1 MTAMPEKILF
11 AVVLAVLLPTARA
24 QESCDYAAIKGQEF
38 EFAVQEESL
47 RSYGYQLWSMTPE
60 PAGSLPYEDYV
71 GKKGKFLGTFTGK
84 EYVPPRFHNA
94 ILEDCRPIYFYA
106 LKDNIADEMLELHG
120 VRLMNKPLRRWSA
133 RVDVDEMTDAR
144 TCLVKPDGDMPYP
157 MFHYEKGG
165 RISVGVVGGDFPGK
179 DVSFRVDKL
188 PALSERE
195 ILTGAGAQKLVQQI
209 RAGGKTLLTRSY
221 EWPHD
226 VPQTKE
232 FNLDGIVA
240 ALDECKAALR

>member
-1 MTAMPEKILF
+1 MTVMPKKILF
-11 AVVLAVLLPTARA
+11 AVVLAALLPTAQA

-38 EFAVQEESL
+38 EFAVRDETL
-47 RSYGYQLWSMTPE
+47 RGYGYQMWSTTPDTTK
-60 PAGSLPYEDYV
+60 ALPYEDYV
-71 GKKGKFLGTFTGK
+71 GKKGKFLGTFTGEK
-84 EYVPPRFHNA
+84 YSSLRFHNV
-94 ILEDCRPIYFYA
+94 ILEDCRTLYFFA
-106 LKDNIADEMLELHG
+106 LKDNIADESLGLRG
-120 VRLMNKPLRRWSA
+120 IQLLNKALYQWKA

-144 TCLVKPDGDMPYP
+144 TCHVSPDGDTPFP
-157 MFHYEKGG
+157 MIHYGKGG
-165 RISVGVVGGDFPGK
+165 RVSAGVVGADFPGK
-179 DVSFRVDKL
+179 DVSFRVGKL

-195 ILTGAGAQKLVQQI
+195 MLTGAGAQKLVQQI

-221 EWPHD
+221 AWPND